1 MIFKILNNQYGN
13 HTNQS
18 ESAGTFSLNPRLVLI
33 NPVALPKSHPEYVMD
48 T

>member
-18 ESAGTFSLNPRLVLI
+18 ESAGTQFERVRCWGEGGGIKGQVL
-33 NPVALPKSHPEYVMD
+33 
-48 T
+48 TF